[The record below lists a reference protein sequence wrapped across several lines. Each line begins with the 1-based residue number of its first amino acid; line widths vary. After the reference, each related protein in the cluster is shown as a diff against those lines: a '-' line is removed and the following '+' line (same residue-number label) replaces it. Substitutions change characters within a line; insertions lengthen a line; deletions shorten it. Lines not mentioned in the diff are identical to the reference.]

1 MLWEK
6 RKERGGKAAQ
16 IPASLAAQHSQLRQP
31 RRRLPV
37 APAES
42 PRPGHGNPSMGLE
55 GVWAALG
62 PPPPA
67 AAPTAILFGRCGHKG
82 RGDVAFPGQ
91 HSPHPFPPC
100 FPLPIPSIRIFAVMC
115 TLCTHNLK
123 CIEARWPFCRQEVAL
138 SLPSFCKQLGFAA
151 GKSLPFTFIYYYCIC
166 ICTYK
171 YTYIYLYIYTG
182 LRIGR
187 VGGGGGC

>member
-1 MLWEK
+1 MRKYLSLGNLGMHSVTPPCTPSFALGWTGGSFYTNDVLSSERVNGCSVQREREK
-6 RKERGGKAAQ
+6 EKAAQ

-82 RGDVAFPGQ
+82 RGDVAFPGKAQ
-91 HSPHPFPPC
+91 GRAQAERVDPLCHGFIPAAPLSHSRYCPC
-100 FPLPIPSIRIFAVMC
+100 F
-115 TLCTHNLK
+115 
-123 CIEARWPFCRQEVAL
+123 
-138 SLPSFCKQLGFAA
+138 AA
-151 GKSLPFTFIYYYCIC
+151 PQ
-166 ICTYK
+166 
-171 YTYIYLYIYTG
+171 
-182 LRIGR
+182 
-187 VGGGGGC
+187 